1 MVKEKE
7 VLRLREETANII
19 SKLKQKYQDDPEAVE
34 IIENAITDIEYIENK
49 EVANNYAGQS
59 SIGKAQE
66 LEAFLHDWY

>member
-1 MVKEKE
+1 M
-7 VLRLREETANII
+7 REETANII
-19 SKLKQKYQDDPEAVE
+19 AKLKQKYQDDPEAVE

-66 LEAFLHDWY
+66 LEALLHDWY

>member
-1 MVKEKE
+1 M
-7 VLRLREETANII
+7 REETANII

-49 EVANNYAGQS
+49 EVANNYAGQL

-66 LEAFLHDWY
+66 LEAFLHDRY

>member
-1 MVKEKE
+1 M
-7 VLRLREETANII
+7 REETANII
-19 SKLKQKYQDDPEAVE
+19 AKLKQKYQDDPEAVE
-34 IIENAITDIEYIENK
+34 IIENAIMDIEYIENK

>member
-1 MVKEKE
+1 M
-7 VLRLREETANII
+7 REETANII
-19 SKLKQKYQDDPEAVE
+19 AKLKQKYQDDPEAVE
-34 IIENAITDIEYIENK
+34 ITENAITDIEYIENK

>member
-1 MVKEKE
+1 M
-7 VLRLREETANII
+7 REETANII
-19 SKLKQKYQDDPEAVE
+19 AKLKQKYQDDPEAAE
-34 IIENAITDIEYIENK
+34 IIENAVMDIEYIESK

>member
-1 MVKEKE
+1 M
-7 VLRLREETANII
+7 REETANII
-19 SKLKQKYQDDPEAVE
+19 AKLKQKYQDDPEAVE
-34 IIENAITDIEYIENK
+34 IIENAITDIEYIENQ

>member
-1 MVKEKE
+1 M
-7 VLRLREETANII
+7 REETANII

-49 EVANNYAGQS
+49 EVANNYACQS